1 MLLQILLSKAL
12 RLVTKNRW
20 LIGGIFVG
28 IGVVC
33 ILILFAFEGL
43 GHQFQTPADYLSWWL
58 GTVTTTG
65 AVAMPETE
73 GGKIVDAILK
83 IPLFLSGFGFLA
95 ALFSWVIETVTR
107 AQRGLGTYRGREH
120 LLVVGWNETIRAL
133 LKTLPKTAKVVLLAD
148 NLEGVLD
155 QVDQFIRGD
164 PTLDETLLR
173 AGVADAKQVVI
184 ALEDD
189 GITGLTAASVQRLN
203 PEATMIAIAIEEE
216 NIDRLTEVGAQV
228 ICPTKTVAD
237 QITYKIGF
245 AQGQVG
251 GSTENRPIVFG
262 AGPITKV
269 LSLLGSV
276 IILDTGDP
284 AVDFD
289 LVEAG
294 IREYTVAVAEPRD
307 DSHGWLAVS
316 SIRAQNEGALI
327 IAVCEREENKPHLKR
342 AGAEYVFCPTQVA
355 VKEILKNL

>member
-1 MLLQILLSKAL
+1 MLLQLLLSRTL

-33 ILILFAFEGL
+33 VLILFAFEGL
-43 GHQFQTPADYLSWWL
+43 DHQFQTPADYLSWWL

-65 AVAMPETE
+65 AAAMPETE
-73 GGKIVDAILK
+73 GGKIADAILK

-120 LLVVGWNETIRAL
+120 LLVVGWNETSRAL
-133 LKTLPKTAKVVLLAD
+133 LENLPKTAKVVLLAD

-173 AGVADAKQVVI
+173 AGVADAEQVVI
-184 ALEDD
+184 ALGDD

-203 PEATMIAIAIEEE
+203 PKATMVAIAIEEE

-228 ICPTKTVAD
+228 VCPTQAVAD
-237 QITYKIGF
+237 AITFQTGKEK
-245 AQGQVG
+245 GQEKE
-251 GSTENRPIVFG
+251 TKTLLFG
-262 AGPITKV
+262 QGPIQQQV
-269 LSLLGSV
+269 ALVESIAVDPGN
-276 IILDTGDP
+276 P
-284 AVDFD
+284 AVDAD
-289 LVEAG
+289 LIKAK
-294 IREYTVAVAEPRD
+294 IAEFKIVIIVPRD
-307 DSHGWLAVS
+307 DPHGWLAVAS
-316 SIRAQNEGALI
+316 VRAQNPNAKILVVSTR
-327 IAVCEREENKPHLKR
+327 AENDQHLTR

-355 VKEILKNL
+355 VEEILKNL